1 MSYVADASAV
11 LAVLRGERGAD
22 AARTRLRGALF
33 SAVNFSECVA
43 KMIDRGHFLDEARL
57 MIESLH
63 VDVAPFSRAQAL
75 TAGLLRSRYRKRDL
89 SFADCACLAL
99 AAETN
104 RPALTADRL
113 WADLDHGIAVE
124 VFR

>member
-1 MSYVADASAV
+1 VNCVADASAV

-22 AARTRLRGALF
+22 AARARLGGALL

-43 KMIDRGHFLDEARL
+43 KLIDRGLYLDEARL
-57 MIESLH
+57 MIESLGA
-63 VDVAPFSRAQAL
+63 DVAPFSPAQAL
-75 TAGLLRSRYRKRDL
+75 SAAVLRSRYRKRDL

-99 AAETN
+99 AAETG
-104 RPALTADRL
+104 RPALTGDRL
-113 WADLDHGIAVE
+113 WAELDHGVPVE